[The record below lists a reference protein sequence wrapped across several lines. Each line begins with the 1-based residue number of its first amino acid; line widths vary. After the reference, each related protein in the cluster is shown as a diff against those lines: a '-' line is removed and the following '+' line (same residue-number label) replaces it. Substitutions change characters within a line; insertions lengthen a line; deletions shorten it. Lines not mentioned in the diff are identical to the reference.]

1 MWCLLIFLVAS
12 LALAQPPP
20 HGPRHM
26 PPEFEKVLPPN
37 IVQQLKQVD
46 ADTSLSPEQ
55 HHQKIDQIMS
65 TVPGSVLAKLPPPP
79 FIKDLPADVRAKV
92 EQAHRVTSL
101 SWSQRH
107 QKIHAILDSLPPELR
122 PHPPGPG
129 GPHRGLPPGFKEVL
143 PKEVLQQLQLI
154 QDNDALT
161 DEQKHEKSDKI
172 FSSLPVEIVD
182 KLPHPPFFKNLPKE
196 TQEQIKQIRRDK
208 SMSWHE
214 RHQKIHAIIDALPD
228 DIRPHH
234 PPPGRHRGPP
244 RGGELPPGFEEV
256 LPEDIMQKVNDI
268 RQNSGLSDEKKQEK
282 VEDILSSLPVEI
294 LQKLPLPPFFE
305 HLPDPVREKLTQIHR
320 DTCRK

>member
-1 MWCLLIFLVAS
+1 RIFAF
-12 LALAQPPP
+12 Q
-20 HGPRHM
+20 
-26 PPEFEKVLPPN
+26 
-37 IVQQLKQVD
+37 
-46 ADTSLSPEQ
+46 
-55 HHQKIDQIMS
+55 
-65 TVPGSVLAKLPPPP
+65 GS
-79 FIKDLPADVRAKV
+79 
-92 EQAHRVTSL
+92 
-101 SWSQRH
+101 
-107 QKIHAILDSLPPELR
+107 DSLEIYIFW
-122 PHPPGPG
+122 HS
-129 GPHRGLPPGFKEVL
+129 F
-143 PKEVLQQLQLI
+143 Q
-154 QDNDALT
+154 
-161 DEQKHEKSDKI
+161 QKHEKSDKI

-268 RQNSGLSDEKKQEK
+268 RQNSALSDEKKQEK

-294 LQKLPLPPFFE
+294 LEKLPLPPFFE

-320 DTCRK
+320 DTSLSWRERHRKIFDIVESLPEDQRP